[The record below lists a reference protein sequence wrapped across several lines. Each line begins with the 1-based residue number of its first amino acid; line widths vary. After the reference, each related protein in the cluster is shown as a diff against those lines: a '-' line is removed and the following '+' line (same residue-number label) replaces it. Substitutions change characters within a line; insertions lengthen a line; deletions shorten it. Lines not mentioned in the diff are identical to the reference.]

1 VRVIETCSAPTPGL
15 AGTRCKNPRRER
27 GSLRR
32 SSRLQAI
39 DTPRCRV
46 IRCVLARVGPSSR
59 EEVLLTRDV
68 ARRGLPWRGSE
79 AQGRLESDR
88 SFGRLGTTDFH
99 GEKSLGDG
107 RGSAW
112 LGSAVPFEL
121 TSGRLDAPRGSVLAV
136 EGETFEGQI
145 PRALPPET
153 WRQGFGGS

>member
-1 VRVIETCSAPTPGL
+1 MLLAIETPRSRVYGACLHVSAQARGRNPAN
-15 AGTRCKNPRRER
+15 AGCRRER
-27 GSLRR
+27 VTLEGK
-32 SSRLQAI
+32 
-39 DTPRCRV
+39 
-46 IRCVLARVGPSSR
+46 
-59 EEVLLTRDV
+59 
-68 ARRGLPWRGSE
+68 E

-99 GEKSLGDG
+99 GEKSLEGG

-145 PRALPPET
+145 P
-153 WRQGFGGS
+153 